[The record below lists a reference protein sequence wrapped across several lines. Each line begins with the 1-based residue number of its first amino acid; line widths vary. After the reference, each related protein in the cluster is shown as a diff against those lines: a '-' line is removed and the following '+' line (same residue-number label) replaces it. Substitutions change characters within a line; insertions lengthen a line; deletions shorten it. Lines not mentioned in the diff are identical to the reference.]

1 MHTKLKFL
9 RIYKS
14 LLSLSFILLPFSLV
28 SAATCDK
35 STVTLQVLGS
45 GGPELTDNRASSSY
59 LIWINNRAKILI
71 DLGSGSIQRFEKSGA
86 NLNDIDVVLFTH
98 LHVDHSAD
106 LPALIKGSYFT
117 GRQHNLQLFGPTENQ
132 LMPALTDFIDHLFS
146 SDGAYRYL
154 SDYLDGSEDYRI
166 ITKNI
171 SAKQKT
177 ITTVL
182 THPDYTLSSIAV
194 NHGPIPAIAWRVDI
208 GKLSIVFSGDMN
220 GSNHT
225 LEALAVGAN
234 ILVAHNAIPETAGK
248 IARNLHM
255 PPSVIGK
262 IATQAKIRSLV
273 LSHRMQRTLG
283 NESETL
289 SFIQQNFKGPVNF
302 TNDLDCFTLQ

>member
-1 MHTKLKFL
+1 
-9 RIYKS
+9 
-14 LLSLSFILLPFSLV
+14 
-28 SAATCDK
+28 
-35 STVTLQVLGS
+35 
-45 GGPELTDNRASSSY
+45 
-59 LIWINNRAKILI
+59 
-71 DLGSGSIQRFEKSGA
+71 
-86 NLNDIDVVLFTH
+86 
-98 LHVDHSAD
+98 
-106 LPALIKGSYFT
+106 
-117 GRQHNLQLFGPTENQ
+117 
-132 LMPALTDFIDHLFS
+132 
-146 SDGAYRYL
+146 
-154 SDYLDGSEDYRI
+154 
-166 ITKNI
+166 
-171 SAKQKT
+171 
-177 ITTVL
+177 
-182 THPDYTLSSIAV
+182 
-194 NHGPIPAIAWRVDI
+194 
-208 GKLSIVFSGDMN
+208 MN

>member
-171 SAKQKT
+171 SAHSGKSW
-177 ITTVL
+177 
-182 THPDYTLSSIAV
+182 THSSYC
-194 NHGPIPAIAWRVDI
+194 
-208 GKLSIVFSGDMN
+208 
-220 GSNHT
+220 
-225 LEALAVGAN
+225 LAG
-234 ILVAHNAIPETAGK
+234 
-248 IARNLHM
+248 
-255 PPSVIGK
+255 
-262 IATQAKIRSLV
+262 
-273 LSHRMQRTLG
+273 
-283 NESETL
+283 
-289 SFIQQNFKGPVNF
+289 
-302 TNDLDCFTLQ
+302 